1 MKTET
6 KTGRWKYAAIVLIV
20 TLLVG
25 LFWSYVKMGRRA
37 KSIFMEKNTASRAF
51 STRNFPSGTSITKK
65 ECGICLWNSRIRMHN
80 F

>member
-25 LFWSYVKMGRRA
+25 LFLLALCRMCALLYKH
-37 KSIFMEKNTASRAF
+37 
-51 STRNFPSGTSITKK
+51 RN
-65 ECGICLWNSRIRMHN
+65 ED
-80 F
+80 

>member
-25 LFWSYVKMGRRA
+25 LFWRDR
-37 KSIFMEKNTASRAF
+37 KSVV
-51 STRNFPSGTSITKK
+51 
-65 ECGICLWNSRIRMHN
+65 
-80 F
+80 